1 MYYLVLRMLPGCPV
15 ACRRPGYGKR
25 HCGYL
30 SRIFREVLSQAQMRT
45 TQGNRS
51 SFRQILRLC
60 APLNPSG
67 PPSNRCFPTGRH
79 ILQTLVSLSAS
90 EIMHSHVTRY
100 VVAHGLDGNITDTQS
115 DHRLHFH
122 FVGRTAGM
130 YRPHHGMF
138 RSVTLL
144 IKALGSH
151 DD

>member
-1 MYYLVLRMLPGCPV
+1 MFP
-15 ACRRPGYGKR
+15 
-25 HCGYL
+25 H
-30 SRIFREVLSQAQMRT
+30 RET
-45 TQGNRS
+45 Y
-51 SFRQILRLC
+51 
-60 APLNPSG
+60 
-67 PPSNRCFPTGRH
+67 PSNPCLFERSQKSCN
-79 ILQTLVSLSAS
+79 
-90 EIMHSHVTRY
+90 SHVTRY